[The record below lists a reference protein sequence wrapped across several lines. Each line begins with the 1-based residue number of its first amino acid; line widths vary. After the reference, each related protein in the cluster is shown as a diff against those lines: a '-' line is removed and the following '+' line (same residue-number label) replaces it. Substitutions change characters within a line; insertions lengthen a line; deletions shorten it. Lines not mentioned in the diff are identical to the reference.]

1 MNSGADDSPIDKA
14 PANDAVTIRR
24 SHGFV
29 DARLTVPLLLC
40 SSQEY
45 HERPTRHTSRHT
57 ITLVT

>member
-1 MNSGADDSPIDKA
+1 MNSGAGDSPIDKA

-29 DARLTVPLLLC
+29 DARLTISVLLC

-45 HERPTRHTSRHT
+45 HERPTRHISRHT
-57 ITLVT
+57 ITFVT